1 MSGVDVFDELLRLRR
16 EGSRCA
22 LAIVT
27 GTLGSAPGWLG
38 AKMLVR
44 QDGSIAGTVGGGSV
58 EAQVIAAA
66 REVMES
72 GQPRRLVFNL
82 NAESLEE
89 GAPVC
94 GGEMEVFIDP
104 VIPAPVVYIFGGGHV
119 GRSISQAASLAGFS
133 TVVVDDREE
142 FANPGRFPEA
152 SEVFAGVYEEIFPKL
167 GVNESSFIVIVTRAH
182 KDDLR
187 VLRLA
192 AVSPARYVAMIG
204 SRRKVAEIF
213 KALREEGVPQAALER
228 VYAPMGLNI
237 GAVTPGEIAVSVVA
251 EMIAVRR
258 EAKSGWRGL
267 SMSLTMQGV
276 RGETGS

>member
-1 MSGVDVFDELLRLRR
+1 MSGMDVFDELLRLRR

-22 LAIVT
+22 LAIVV
-27 GTLGSAPGWLG
+27 GTHGSAPGWPG

-44 QDGSIAGTVGGGSV
+44 EDGSIAGTVGGGSV

-66 REVMES
+66 REVMDN

-82 NAESLEE
+82 NAESLDE

-104 VIPAPVVYIFGGGHV
+104 VIPAPVVYVFGGGHV

-133 TVVVDDREE
+133 TVIVDDREE
-142 FANPGRFPEA
+142 FANRSRFPEA
-152 SEVFAGVYEEIFPKL
+152 AEVFAGAYEDIFPRL
-167 GVNESSFIVIVTRAH
+167 GINESSFIVIVTRAH

-204 SRRKVAEIF
+204 SRRKVTEILN
-213 KALREEGVPQAALER
+213 ALQTEGVPQAALER
-228 VYAPMGLNI
+228 VHAPMGLNI
-237 GAVTPGEIAVSVVA
+237 GAVTPEEIAVSVVA

-258 EAKSGWRGL
+258 DARSDWRAL
-267 SMSLTMQGV
+267 SMSLSRKGA